1 MGPNYFLQSACL
13 NLAVYVSRQQNQI
26 LASKNVFFSDFDKQE
41 YEIEEHNGER
51 AFLLWG
57 KIIFSVAQVAKTTKG
72 GQLQRIRQYND
83 AVIIIIIIIKTTKMM
98 IDDDFSFCDRNEA
111 TSRLVCRV
119 GKSNSPGKNVLQC
132 CQNLNSTPGG
142 LQ

>member
-1 MGPNYFLQSACL
+1 MGPNHFLQSACL

-83 AVIIIIIIIKTTKMM
+83 AGIIIDLIIIIIIIKTTKMM
-98 IDDDFSFCDRNEA
+98 IDGDFSFCDRNNYYSLHL
-111 TSRLVCRV
+111 SRKKPENKKDNC
-119 GKSNSPGKNVLQC
+119 
-132 CQNLNSTPGG
+132 LN
-142 LQ
+142 